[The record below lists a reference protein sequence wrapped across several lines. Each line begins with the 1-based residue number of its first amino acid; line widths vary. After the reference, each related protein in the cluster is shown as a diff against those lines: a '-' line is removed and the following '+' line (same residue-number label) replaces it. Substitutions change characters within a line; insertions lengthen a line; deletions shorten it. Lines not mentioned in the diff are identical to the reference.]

1 MNISAINKGYNVA
14 LKSDYNSYQEVPMNS
29 YPAYEEEPKS
39 SSSMLGLVG
48 LGLLAAGGI
57 GYGIWKHRSVGN
69 ITKELAENKT
79 ALEKAT
85 NEIKDLKAAKEAAEK
100 AKTKAEALKNE
111 AEELRVKGFC
121 DNIIFDSYTPT
132 SLSKSPKE
140 EK

>member
-14 LKSDYNSYQEVPMNS
+14 LKSDYNSYQEMPMNS

-100 AKTKAEALKNE
+100 AKTKAEEALKKATEKPEKTSRWQKVKDWWNE
-111 AEELRVKGFC
+111 KNV
-121 DNIIFDSYTPT
+121 PT
-132 SLSKSPKE
+132 DA
-140 EK
+140 

>member
-14 LKSDYNSYQEVPMNS
+14 LKSDYNSYQEMPMNS

-57 GYGIWKHRSVGN
+57 GYGVWKHRSVGN
-69 ITKELAENKT
+69 ITKELAEKKT

-100 AKTKAEALKNE
+100 AKTEAEEALKNTTE
-111 AEELRVKGFC
+111 KPEKTSFWQKVK
-121 DNIIFDSYTPT
+121 DWWNEKNVPT
-132 SLSKSPKE
+132 DA
-140 EK
+140 